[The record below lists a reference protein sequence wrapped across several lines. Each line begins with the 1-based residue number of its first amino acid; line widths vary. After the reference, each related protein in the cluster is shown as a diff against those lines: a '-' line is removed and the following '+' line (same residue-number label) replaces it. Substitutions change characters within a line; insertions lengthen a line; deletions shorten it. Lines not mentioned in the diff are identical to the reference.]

1 MANVDKSVLGFVS
14 GKLGDVVFR
23 RMNGKKFV
31 SLGAKKYK
39 ISQSA
44 EAKKGRANFAVV
56 VKFAVNINSIPEL
69 KGAWSSA
76 EIPGTN
82 SYHKILKLNAKLVNS
97 GHLTAANKI
106 TPDGLPLT
114 LSSLRLNE
122 DNELELDI
130 SYPRERINFP
140 SILYLIFVF
149 NNETILKQSINI
161 EKEILEAPIKIPL
174 NNEII
179 KSLKNFPGAL
189 VFTAV
194 LGNKLNGE
202 GIFWTSTAAGVI

>member
-69 KGAWSSA
+69 KGVWSSA
-76 EIPGTN
+76 KIPGTN

-97 GHLTAANKI
+97 GHLTTANKI

-114 LSSLRLNE
+114 LSSLILNE
-122 DNELELDI
+122 DNELEIDI
-130 SYPRERINFP
+130 SYPREKINFP
-140 SILYLIFVF
+140 PILYLVFVF
-149 NNETILKQSINI
+149 NNEIILKQSINI
-161 EKEILEAPIKIPL
+161 EKEDVG
-174 NNEII
+174 
-179 KSLKNFPGAL
+179 SY
-189 VFTAV
+189 
-194 LGNKLNGE
+194 NKG
-202 GIFWTSTAAGVI
+202 FS